1 MISFTHA
8 LDGVQL
14 LIVEE
19 RNYFIHMLASI
30 GVITAAIILKVP
42 IVEICVLAIMIGLV
56 LGIETLNTAIEN
68 IMDFVSL
75 EKREEIRKIKDISA
89 AAVLI
94 TAAVAAFVGV
104 LIFAPKIIN
113 LL

>member
-1 MISFTHA
+1 MFWRFIKALMISFTHA

-94 TAAVAAFVGV
+94 TAAVAAF
-104 LIFAPKIIN
+104 
-113 LL
+113 